1 MDKMTN
7 EISLVVFGTTAG
19 LNYRSNKY
27 MEQMGLKEKI
37 KSLLATLP
45 REYCEIVP
53 NRDYWIVL
61 SEKNS
66 EGNTITLYGRYRY
79 AEEIEESRNGGY
91 YGGAV
96 IVKDATLTSFK
107 VVSYL
112 DTLVKEIED
121 GLLNRNNKFI
131 KDFESLPPFFEISA
145 ELDLLFPM
153 QIEKKL
159 IEYQVSD
166 FDKSNSTDFIEIANE
181 IIYCVNAPKIVIIAS
196 YGEGVVKFARKIP
209 SQTILG
215 LHNTAMAFIEE
226 GKKKQKN
233 ENHKKIAIGKPSPP
247 RQLDDDPMPKNAKEL
262 ERFILKVIKENFD
275 TTQENIFNKKTQIQP
290 SQEQEIYTQ
299 NENETNHGQSEFNW
313 DDTNTYI
320 PQLIKNTK
328 KWGKIAAILV
338 VLIGLGYFSYPYLSF
353 DFLKTERANNQIQ
366 SARTIPEQNA
376 KIEPKEEPVTIPTCT
391 CFGNSQDIR
400 VQYYVKVNKLNASD
414 LYKKLNNVCPNCTA
428 ECEQV
433 FVEHIKAK
441 NQKDAPNGL
450 LKKDGFI
457 DMFFKRTCTTLS
469 KGMIFEDD
477 RNGGLKEYVPP
488 PKVKPK
494 EEKAKPPKVVSP
506 PSEKKWDG
514 VDNTKNLPTNTQA
527 EKPANQ

>member
-7 EISLVVFGTTAG
+7 EISVVVFGTTAG
-19 LNYRSNKY
+19 LNYRTNKY

-45 REYCEIVP
+45 REYCGIVP

-79 AEEIEESRNGGY
+79 AEEIEESRKGGY

-96 IVKDATLTSFK
+96 IVKDATLTGSK

-112 DTLVKEIED
+112 DALVKEIED

-131 KDFESLPPFFEISA
+131 KDFESLPPFLEISA
-145 ELDLLFPM
+145 ELDLLFPT
-153 QIEKKL
+153 QIEKKV

-181 IIYCVNAPKIVIIAS
+181 IIYCVDAPKIVIIAS
-196 YGEGVVKFARKIP
+196 YGEGDVKFERKIP

-215 LHNTAMAFIEE
+215 LHNTAMTFLEQ
-226 GKKKQKN
+226 GKKKQKDENKKKN
-233 ENHKKIAIGKPSPP
+233 EIGKLPISK
-247 RQLDDDPMPKNAKEL
+247 QLENVSMPQNVKEL
-262 ERFILKVIKENFD
+262 ERLILKVIKENFD
-275 TTQENIFNKKTQIQP
+275 TTQEDIFNKKTQIP
-290 SQEQEIYTQ
+290 PLQEQEVYTQ
-299 NENETNHGQSEFNW
+299 NEAVTNNVQSEFNW

-338 VLIGLGYFSYPYLSF
+338 VLIGLGWFSYPYLSF
-353 DFLKTERANNQIQ
+353 NFLTTEKVNNQIQ
-366 SARTIPEQNA
+366 SNRTISEQNA
-376 KIEPKEEPVTIPTCT
+376 KIEPKEPPANIPICT
-391 CFGNSQDIR
+391 CFGNSQDIK
-400 VQYYVKVNKLNASD
+400 VQYYVKVNRLNASD
-414 LYKKLNNVCPNCTA
+414 LYKKINNICPNCVT

-441 NQKDAPNGL
+441 NQNDAPNGL

-457 DMFFKRTCTTLS
+457 DMFFKKTCTTLS

-477 RNGGLKEYVPP
+477 GNGGLKEYVPP
-488 PKVKPK
+488 AKPK
-494 EEKAKPPKVVSP
+494 PKKTEDENWKKTETPPASKQT
-506 PSEKKWDG
+506 E
-514 VDNTKNLPTNTQA
+514 TPT
-527 EKPANQ
+527 E